1 MSDTPL
7 ATVDQLAAYMALPL
21 VSTDPAALLYLSAA
35 SGTVRDYLQQELTVV
50 AGDVFLA
57 DPIDGAYVFLPEH
70 PVTAVSLV
78 ELYDDTVTPGVWSTA
93 DPSTY
98 TVSKRLGII
107 AGKPGCGVQWPTDP
121 ETWRVTY
128 NHGFATLPDSLL
140 GVVLGVAA
148 RAYSSPAS
156 IETERIGGYQV
167 KYAVEGEGFTA
178 IEKKALNRYR
188 WPRIA

>member
-50 AGDVFLA
+50 TGDVFLA
-57 DPIDGAYVFLPEH
+57 DPIAGAYVFLPEH
-70 PVTAVSLV
+70 PVTSVALV

-93 DPSTY
+93 DPTTY

-107 AGKPGCGVQWPTDP
+107 AGKPGCGVSWPTDP
-121 ETWRVTY
+121 ETWRITY

-167 KYAVEGEGFTA
+167 KYAVEGEGFTP